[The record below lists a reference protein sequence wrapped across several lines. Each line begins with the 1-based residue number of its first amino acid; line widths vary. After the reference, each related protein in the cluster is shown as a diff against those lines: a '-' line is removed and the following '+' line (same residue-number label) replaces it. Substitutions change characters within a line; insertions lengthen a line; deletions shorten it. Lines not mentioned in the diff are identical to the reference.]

1 MGAALLPGWAR
12 TAGRVVA
19 GVFIIFWSLAPLY
32 WGLVVSLTTPGGLA
46 VAHLSLV
53 PHPFTLS
60 NYTSLLGGS
69 GGISVTFL
77 ESLRN
82 SAIEAVGTT
91 AVTVASAVLAAY
103 AFARWRF
110 RGSSALFLLVLGT
123 LALPIYAV
131 LIPLFQ
137 FASRLHQV
145 NTFQVIILITV
156 SSTLPLSIWIL
167 RSHIASLPADIENAA
182 RLDGAPW
189 RIVLW
194 KVVAP
199 LISPGMAAAAL
210 ITFLATWASFL
221 IPLTF
226 SATIKT
232 QPLTVIIPDYA
243 SRYTTN
249 YGLQAAAGIV
259 ALLPPVLLVCW
270 LNRHLVRGL
279 LAGSVTQ

>member
-1 MGAALLPGWAR
+1 MTRRSVRRTSRRALQVVVGAI
-12 TAGRVVA
+12 V
-19 GVFIIFWSLAPLY
+19 IFWSLAPLY
-32 WGLVVSLTTPGGLA
+32 WGVVVSLTTSGGLN

-60 NYTSLLGGS
+60 NYSSLLSGS
-69 GGISVTFL
+69 GGVSSTFL
-77 ESLRN
+77 ASLRN

-91 AVTVASAVLAAY
+91 AVTVVTAVLAAY

-110 RGSSALFLLVLGT
+110 RGSSALFLVILGT
-123 LALPIYAV
+123 LALPVYAV

-145 NTFQVIILITV
+145 NTYQVIILVTV
-156 SSTLPLSIWIL
+156 SSTLPLSIWLL
-167 RSHIASLPADIENAA
+167 RSHIASLPIDIENAA
-182 RLDGAPW
+182 RLDGAGW
-189 RIVLW
+189 RTLLW
-194 KVVAP
+194 KIVTP
-199 LISPGMAAAAL
+199 LIAPGMAVAAL
-210 ITFLATWASFL
+210 ISFLTTWASFL

-226 SATIKT
+226 AATTKT
-232 QPLTVIIPDYA
+232 QPLTVIVPDYA

-279 LAGSVTQ
+279 VMGAVNQ